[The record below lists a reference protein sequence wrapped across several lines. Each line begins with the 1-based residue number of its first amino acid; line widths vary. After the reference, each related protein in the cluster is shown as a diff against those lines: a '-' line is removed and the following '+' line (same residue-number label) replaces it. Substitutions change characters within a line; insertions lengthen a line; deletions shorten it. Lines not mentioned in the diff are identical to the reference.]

1 MKEET
6 TDPLCKNNWV
16 IYNGEEHSVDVNS
29 VAMCSAQ
36 KGRFK
41 HQSFMYKR
49 NIFVHGGTTIPS
61 SSFSDD
67 PLDLYC
73 LDLEREG
80 ERRW

>member
-1 MKEET
+1 MGVWSG
-6 TDPLCKNNWV
+6 P
-16 IYNGEEHSVDVNS
+16 
-29 VAMCSAQ
+29 

-41 HQSFMYKR
+41 HQSFMYKG

-61 SSFSDD
+61 SDFGDD

-73 LDLEREG
+73 LDLQREG